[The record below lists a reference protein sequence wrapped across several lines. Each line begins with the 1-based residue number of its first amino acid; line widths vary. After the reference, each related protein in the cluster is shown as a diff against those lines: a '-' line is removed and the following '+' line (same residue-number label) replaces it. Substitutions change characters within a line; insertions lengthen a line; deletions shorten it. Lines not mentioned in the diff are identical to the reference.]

1 MSYQH
6 LSCKLHVHNTI
17 EQKKKSS
24 EQNAQKWL
32 LQFACHEISSR
43 IAQRVPLLLLLAA
56 TAVFYDVCCEMKIFQ
71 WMKRGGSYN
80 EFDCLACGL
89 KHLHT
94 EKNETLLPVV

>member
-24 EQNAQKWL
+24 EHNAQKWL
-32 LQFACHEISSR
+32 LQFACHEICSR

-56 TAVFYDVCCEMKIFQ
+56 TAVFYDVCCEMKIF
-71 WMKRGGSYN
+71 
-80 EFDCLACGL
+80 
-89 KHLHT
+89 
-94 EKNETLLPVV
+94 